1 MKNNSLSVDLKI
13 KLVFILFTLFLLSS
27 YILVDKVFFVRETNK
42 IAINNAVEKLKE
54 RELVFQK
61 FIHHAE
67 NTLFA
72 IRKSQPF
79 NKFLD
84 DSSYKNNSIEIFKSL
99 MKSNADFMQLRF
111 LDKDGLEK
119 IRIDRKNENGKIFVI
134 SESKL
139 QNKKKRYY
147 FVDSKNKQLEK
158 IWFSALDLNIENGKV
173 DIPYR
178 PTLRAVLPIKHKD
191 NFGGI
196 IIINY
201 FMKEFL
207 QSFTNMPL
215 YDTILSNNKGDTLTH
230 FDKSKSWGYYQEK
243 RYSLSDEFGKL
254 SHSILLSE
262 NYRTEN
268 LVTKKLNLPIT
279 DGIVLILRLNKEY
292 LQNKIEKQ
300 NLQYLIVS
308 FIILI
313 FALISIYFVSRIV
326 QELVQDLDQIKR
338 LNEKLTEVN
347 ERLHTILDSSK
358 DGIVILDFKTNF
370 VFFNNSFLQMTGY
383 SSKELHHKTYID
395 LIKYEKQKET
405 KSYIKK
411 VKEIGYINHF
421 EEVCKKK
428 NGEECIILMSIV
440 KMQNQEQML
449 IIAKD
454 ITSLKIQEKKLKTQD
469 EILIQQ
475 SKMASMGE
483 MLENIAHQ
491 WRQPISVITMSATG
505 LKAQKEY
512 NLLTDELLESGL
524 SSIVEYAEYLSKTI
538 DDFRDFFKKDIEMR
552 YFKIKTVIDKCLF
565 ITSAKLKNKSI
576 ELIVNC
582 QEEEIRSYKN
592 QLVQVMINLFSN
604 AADAFELKN
613 KTEFKIV
620 MVTVYTDIKNTY
632 IEVHDNAGGI
642 PIDIIDK
649 IFDQYFTTKDDSIGT
664 GIGLYMAK
672 DMIENNMNGNLFV
685 KNKEIN
691 YKDKT
696 YMGACFKIILPNNV
710 AQE

>member
-1 MKNNSLSVDLKI
+1 
-13 KLVFILFTLFLLSS
+13 
-27 YILVDKVFFVRETNK
+27 
-42 IAINNAVEKLKE
+42 
-54 RELVFQK
+54 
-61 FIHHAE
+61 
-67 NTLFA
+67 
-72 IRKSQPF
+72 
-79 NKFLD
+79 
-84 DSSYKNNSIEIFKSL
+84 
-99 MKSNADFMQLRF
+99 
-111 LDKDGLEK
+111 
-119 IRIDRKNENGKIFVI
+119 
-134 SESKL
+134 
-139 QNKKKRYY
+139 
-147 FVDSKNKQLEK
+147 
-158 IWFSALDLNIENGKV
+158 
-173 DIPYR
+173 
-178 PTLRAVLPIKHKD
+178 
-191 NFGGI
+191 
-196 IIINY
+196 
-201 FMKEFL
+201 
-207 QSFTNMPL
+207 
-215 YDTILSNNKGDTLTH
+215 
-230 FDKSKSWGYYQEK
+230 
-243 RYSLSDEFGKL
+243 
-254 SHSILLSE
+254 
-262 NYRTEN
+262 
-268 LVTKKLNLPIT
+268 
-279 DGIVLILRLNKEY
+279 
-292 LQNKIEKQ
+292 
-300 NLQYLIVS
+300 
-308 FIILI
+308 
-313 FALISIYFVSRIV
+313 
-326 QELVQDLDQIKR
+326 
-338 LNEKLTEVN
+338 
-347 ERLHTILDSSK
+347 
-358 DGIVILDFKTNF
+358 
-370 VFFNNSFLQMTGY
+370 
-383 SSKELHHKTYID
+383 
-395 LIKYEKQKET
+395 
-405 KSYIKK
+405 
-411 VKEIGYINHF
+411 
-421 EEVCKKK
+421 
-428 NGEECIILMSIV
+428 
-440 KMQNQEQML
+440 
-449 IIAKD
+449 
-454 ITSLKIQEKKLKTQD
+454 
-469 EILIQQ
+469 
-475 SKMASMGE
+475 